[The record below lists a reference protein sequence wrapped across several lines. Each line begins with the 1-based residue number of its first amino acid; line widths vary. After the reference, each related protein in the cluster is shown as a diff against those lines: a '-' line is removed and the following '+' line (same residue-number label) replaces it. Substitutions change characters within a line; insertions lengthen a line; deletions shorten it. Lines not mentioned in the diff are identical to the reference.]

1 MLLVLYPKEG
11 KGVYFDSLL
20 SFTNISETLEP
31 IFQYLNAYCQIY
43 GIKKNWRI
51 LNHSF
56 APQQSN
62 DIDCG
67 LYLCINAYKV
77 LQYSDEVKQNL
88 SYRQDENLSVRYWIA
103 CMCIKNQE
111 VLRTRK
117 INEADKGNILVKLDY
132 ENFL

>member
-1 MLLVLYPKEG
+1 MVL
-11 KGVYFDSLL
+11 
-20 SFTNISETLEP
+20 
-31 IFQYLNAYCQIY
+31 
-43 GIKKNWRI
+43 KNWRI
-51 LNHSF
+51 LNHSLT
-56 APQQSN
+56 PQQSN

-103 CMCIKNQE
+103 CMSIKNQE